1 MIIFER
7 KFKNSMENNI
17 IISEDQVKAKQ
28 SAFITNVYGLMTG
41 ALAITGVLAWYV
53 SSNADLLVQV
63 AGYYK
68 ILLIVE
74 LLVVMGLAAVVNTVS
89 INVARALFVLYAA
102 LNGLTFGVIF
112 SLFTGESIAS
122 TFFITAGTFGGMSLY
137 GYFTKKD
144 LTSWGRI
151 LMMALL
157 GIIIASIVNFFIHSE
172 AIYWVTTYIGVVV
185 FVGLI
190 AYDTQKLKALAVSI
204 EGEEVTHRAS
214 IIGALALYLDFINLF
229 LMLLRI
235 FGRRK

>member
-1 MIIFER
+1 
-7 KFKNSMENNI
+7 MENNI
-17 IISEDQVKAKQ
+17 IISEDQVKARQ

-41 ALAITGVLAWYV
+41 ALAITGVLAWFV
-53 SSNADLLVQV
+53 STDVNLLVQV
-63 AGYYK
+63 ASYFR

-74 LLVVMGLAAVVNTVS
+74 FLVVLGLSAVVNSVS
-89 INVARALFVLYAA
+89 VNVARALFVLYAA

-112 SLFTGESIAS
+112 SAFTGESIAS
-122 TFFITAGTFGGMSLY
+122 TFFITGGTFGVMSLY

-151 LMMALL
+151 LMMGLI
-157 GIIIASIVNFFIHSE
+157 GIIIASIANIFMHSTGL
-172 AIYWVTTYIGVVV
+172 YWIVTYIGVLV

-190 AYDTQKLKALAVSI
+190 AYDTQKLKNLAVNI
-204 EGEEVTHRAS
+204 EGEEITHKAS

>member
-1 MIIFER
+1 
-7 KFKNSMENNI
+7 MENNI

-41 ALAITGVLAWYV
+41 ALAITGVLSWYV
-53 SSNADLLVQV
+53 SNNVDLLMQV
-63 AGYYK
+63 ASYFK

-74 LLVVMGLAAVVNTVS
+74 FLVVLGMTAIINTVS
-89 INVARALFVLYAA
+89 VSVARALFVLYAA

-112 SLFTGESIAS
+112 SMFTGESIAS
-122 TFFITAGTFGGMSLY
+122 TFFITAGTFGAMSLY

-151 LMMALL
+151 LMMALI
-157 GIIIASIVNFFIHSE
+157 GIVIASVVNMFMHSE
-172 AIYWVTTYIGVVV
+172 AIYWLTTYIGVVV

-190 AYDTQKLKALAVSI
+190 AYDTQKLKALAVNI
-204 EGEEVTHRAS
+204 EGEEVTHKAS

-235 FGRRK
+235 FGRRR